1 MRKKTTAICAGL
13 FVGILPVSMV
23 YAEMPAPTEAFYVN
37 DYAEVLSDTQ
47 EEKLCKE
54 GEALYAETTA
64 QIVLLTVDATEDQSI
79 ADFADAVGKQWEI
92 GAQEENNGVLIVLS
106 AGDRSAWITAGKEL
120 ESRLTDSKI
129 EQILN
134 EYAVPYYKEDDLA
147 KGTIETYYAVLNEV
161 REEYGL
167 DPVAVPEMNNEL
179 TADGENVILDET
191 DSDDVELRTLLLSF
205 GAVFLML
212 FLGYVLV
219 TSIPLFIV
227 INAWILLR
235 GMIYKLLGHGG
246 SDSRSKGYLKKY
258 YNKEAVLERIYCC
271 LDWSGVLIDL
281 VRSRK
286 ADRDEDDEI

>member
-13 FVGILPVSMV
+13 FLGVLPVSMI
-23 YAEMPAPTEAFYVN
+23 YAEMPGPTEAFYVN

-47 EEKLCKE
+47 EEKLCND
-54 GEALYAETTA
+54 GETLYTETTA
-64 QIVLLTVDATEDQSI
+64 QVAVLTVDSTEDQEI
-79 ADFADAVGKQWEI
+79 TDFADAVGQQWGI

-106 AGDRSAWITAGKEL
+106 AGDRNAWITAGKEL

-129 EQILN
+129 EQILA

-167 DPVAVPEMNNEL
+167 APVDVPELNNEL
-179 TADGENVILDET
+179 TADGESMGLDET
-191 DSDDVELRTLLLSF
+191 DNDDVELRTLLLSF

-212 FLGYVLV
+212 FLGYILV
-219 TSIPLFIV
+219 TSVPLFIV
-227 INAWILLR
+227 INTWILLR
-235 GMIYKLLGHGG
+235 GLVYKALDHGV
-246 SDSRSKGYLKKY
+246 SDGRSHNYLKKY
-258 YNKEAVLERIYCC
+258 YNREAVLERIYCC
-271 LDWSGVLIDL
+271 LDWPGVLIDV

-286 ADRDEDDEI
+286 EDMDDDNT